1 MIPATYLTC
10 FSGIK
15 THSQREKTLVPQTK
29 HGQLFIRLAC
39 FLNIIQKIHMHCS
52 TFLVNLPSTSSSGIS
67 QAPPQQ
73 PQPPQ
78 QRISSEFFNR
88 AMASALSANTG
99 RNNWQVG
106 WSSSEEEKSRIS
118 LPTDTEGAGQNVLDI
133 R

>member
-1 MIPATYLTC
+1 
-10 FSGIK
+10 
-15 THSQREKTLVPQTK
+15 
-29 HGQLFIRLAC
+29 
-39 FLNIIQKIHMHCS
+39 MHCP
-52 TFLVNLPSTSSSGIS
+52 TFLVNLPSTSSSGTS

-118 LPTDTEGAGQNVLDI
+118 LPTDTEDVGQNVLDI